1 MNIKLIEIYINNI
14 TKNQANDFLEEND
27 IYLNE
32 KEFDYLFSKIKSNY
46 IEIINEDILTF
57 KEIKDNIT
65 EQNYIK
71 LISLFNNYKKYLN

>member
-1 MNIKLIEIYINNI
+1 MNIKIIEIYINNI

-46 IEIINEDILTF
+46 KEIINEYILNF

-65 EQNYIK
+65 EQNYIR
-71 LISLFNNYKKYLN
+71 LISLFNKYKK